1 MSFNTITVEAAVR
14 GVARLTLSRPAK
26 HNVMSGEMCDE
37 LAAAAAEIGA
47 DPGVRVVV
55 LTGAGPSFCAGGDLD
70 WMRAQFSATREERM
84 AEARRL
90 AGMLG
95 ALNGLPKPLVGRVN
109 GAAYGGGVGL
119 MSVCD
124 AVVAVEGA
132 RFALTETRL
141 GIIPATISPYVIART
156 GEGRARGVFFSGR
169 AFGATEAQSLGLVTR
184 VVPADRLDEA
194 VEAEVAPYLATAP
207 GAVARAK
214 RLARSLGPTI
224 DQGVVEATIA
234 ALADAWET
242 EEARAGIAAFLDKR
256 PPPWAG

>member
-1 MSFNTITVEAAVR
+1 M
-14 GVARLTLSRPAK
+14 
-26 HNVMSGEMCDE
+26 
-37 LAAAAAEIGA
+37 
-47 DPGVRVVV
+47 V

-70 WMRAQFSATREERM
+70 WMRAQFAATREGRM

-95 ALNGLPKPLVGRVN
+95 ALDTLPKPLVGRVN
-109 GAAYGGGVGL
+109 GAAFGGGVGL

-141 GIIPATISPYVIART
+141 GIIPATIAPYVIARL
-156 GEGRARGVFFSGR
+156 GEGRARAVFFSGR
-169 AFGATEAQSLGLVTR
+169 AFDAAEARDLGLVTR
-184 VVPADRLDEA
+184 VVPADGLDAA
-194 VEAEVAPYLATAP
+194 VEAEVAPYFATAP

-214 RLARSLGPTI
+214 RLARSLGAPI
-224 DQGVVEATIA
+224 DDGVVEATVT

-242 EEARAGIAAFLDKR
+242 AEAREGIAAFLEKR
-256 PPPWAG
+256 PPPWADG